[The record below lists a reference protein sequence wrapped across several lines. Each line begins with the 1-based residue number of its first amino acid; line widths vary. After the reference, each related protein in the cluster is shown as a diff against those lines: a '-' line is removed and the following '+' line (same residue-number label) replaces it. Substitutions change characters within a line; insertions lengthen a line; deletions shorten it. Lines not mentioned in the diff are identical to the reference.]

1 MKSTS
6 VIRTSVAGVL
16 AIALVFSSQADA
28 DIPGETY
35 KALGVS
41 KSASPK
47 EMYGK
52 LRARRSYLY

>member
-1 MKSTS
+1 MKTTS
-6 VIRTSVAGVL
+6 LIRISVLGTL
-16 AIALVFSSQADA
+16 ALALIFSSQAGA

-47 EMYGK
+47 ELYGK
-52 LRARRSYLY
+52 LRERRSYLY